1 MLILFDNGTPRGLA
15 RFLTGHS
22 VEEARARGW
31 EELTNG
37 ELIDV
42 AEQAGFEV
50 LVTTD
55 KNIRYQQNLKA
66 RKIAL
71 VVLEHSQWPM
81 VKLVAE
87 TSLQPSTRRNPA
99 LPGSRRTVQGMR
111 AELRVN
117 RRFGLR
123 LIAFGV
129 TAQNPHKI
137 GQFAQ
142 VAQGVLNARLVHL
155 AQKIQI
161 EQVFPRFTAQRAGFD
176 FRQAQV
182 THGER
187 ADTPE

>member
-31 EELTNG
+31 EELSNG

-42 AEQAGFEV
+42 AEHAGFGL

-55 KNIRYQQNLKA
+55 KNIRYQQNLEA

-87 TSLQPSTRRNPA
+87 TIAAAVDAAR
-99 LPGSRRTVQGMR
+99 PGSYV
-111 AELRVN
+111 EVSVP
-117 RRFGLR
+117 F
-123 LIAFGV
+123 
-129 TAQNPHKI
+129 K
-137 GQFAQ
+137 
-142 VAQGVLNARLVHL
+142 
-155 AQKIQI
+155 
-161 EQVFPRFTAQRAGFD
+161 E
-176 FRQAQV
+176 
-182 THGER
+182 
-187 ADTPE
+187 